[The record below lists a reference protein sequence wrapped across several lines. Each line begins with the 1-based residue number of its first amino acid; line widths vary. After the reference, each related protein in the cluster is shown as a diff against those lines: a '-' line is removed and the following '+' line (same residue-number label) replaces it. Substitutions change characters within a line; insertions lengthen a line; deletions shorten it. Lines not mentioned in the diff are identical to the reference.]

1 MRIVPIQHT
10 CYQANVSAKDNKR
23 PVLNTNNVTFERY
36 QTPKRAVAAGSFA
49 MALVAMRE
57 VLDTK
62 IDDLGLLRYPR
73 PISRG
78 LIYSKAHDEK
88 EVYQAKKNLI
98 KPFVKGDYLNSDD
111 YFLTTFLYNAHD
123 IDVIKEK
130 QVTADYLL
138 ASKELMEA
146 YDFRKALSKIL
157 FFSTNDKDSQV
168 YKRTIATK
176 IVENKEYKPATT
188 LYQNTGK
195 IVASIDNKANYIIAK
210 HVLNDER
217 LYGNR
222 SIIEELSKNK
232 LRVFAEHEN
241 SELVKAKLEVL
252 DKFASIDN
260 LDKGSL
266 YFSIGE
272 IVAYT
277 GLDNKDIILRVLDNP
292 KLYNNS
298 QVVYGLKDLK
308 ICKVN
313 STYIHKIFDAVEDE
327 KLSKNGKSVYKLLK
341 TANNDSQMEIF
352 NFILQEEKYSKN
364 EFIMNSL
371 GSIIS
376 NIKDDGDKKLVTELL
391 KNDDVAHNKEII
403 DNIFYLLE
411 AIHQDKDLEYLATYF
426 IYNLK
431 QTSTINMLFN
441 MINKL
446 GYR

>member
-10 CYQANVSAKDNKR
+10 CYQANVSPKDNKR

-62 IDDLGLLRYPR
+62 IDDLGLLIYPR
-73 PISRG
+73 PISKG

-98 KPFVKGDYLNSDD
+98 KQLVKGDYLNNEDL
-111 YFLTTFLYNAHD
+111 FMQVFLYNVHD

-130 QVTADYLL
+130 QATADYLL
-138 ASKELMEA
+138 ASKELMES
-146 YDFRKALSKIL
+146 YNFKKALSKIL

-168 YKRTIATK
+168 YKRTITTK
-176 IVENKEYKPATT
+176 MVENKEYKLATPFY
-188 LYQNTGK
+188 LNTGN
-195 IVASIDNKANYIIAK
+195 IVASIENKANYIVAK
-210 HVLNDER
+210 HILNDEK

-232 LRVFAEHEN
+232 LRVFAEYEN

-272 IVAYT
+272 IVAHT

-298 QVVYGLKDLK
+298 QVVHGLKDLK
-308 ICKVN
+308 NCKDN
-313 STYIHKIFDAVEDE
+313 SPYIHKILDAVEDE
-327 KLSKNGKSVYKLLK
+327 KLPKDGKSVHKLLQN
-341 TANNDSQMEIF
+341 ANNNSQMEVF
-352 NFILQEEKYSKN
+352 DFILQEEKYSKN
-364 EFIMNSL
+364 ELIMNSL
-371 GSIIS
+371 GDIIS
-376 NIKDDGDKKLVTELL
+376 NIKDDGDKRLVTDLL
-391 KNDDVAHNKEII
+391 KNDNLTTNKEII
-403 DNIFYLLE
+403 SHINDLLQSVHKNE
-411 AIHQDKDLEYLATYF
+411 NFKYLAQNF
-426 IYNLK
+426 IYNY
-431 QTSTINMLFN
+431 QTMNTKALFN
-441 MINKL
+441 IINTFEHNK
-446 GYR
+446 